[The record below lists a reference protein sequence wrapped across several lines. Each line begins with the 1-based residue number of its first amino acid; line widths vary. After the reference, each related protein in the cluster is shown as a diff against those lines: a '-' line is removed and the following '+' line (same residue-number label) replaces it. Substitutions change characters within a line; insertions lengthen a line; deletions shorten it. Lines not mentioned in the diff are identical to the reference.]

1 VPDKFRGQGVDSPRL
16 HHFNNKSPLL
26 GRDEGSFQVYISD
39 FPKLNDL
46 MNEWLPKLASLG
58 PLGSLGTLS
67 LAVILFLC
75 GCVSQEK
82 KAPTDPVGQIKMG
95 ETYSVGTWKILKNDE
110 TAAEWYRK
118 AALQGDPEGKYR
130 LGLCYDRGLGVPKNE
145 ALAAKWFS
153 KAAQGGNASAQHEL
167 GDCYRL
173 AKGVGTD
180 LPKAYFWCNLAAAS
194 GNDDARDARDA
205 LARRLTKEEIC
216 QAQRQSQEF
225 WNKTKG

>member
-1 VPDKFRGQGVDSPRL
+1 
-16 HHFNNKSPLL
+16 
-26 GRDEGSFQVYISD
+26 
-39 FPKLNDL
+39 

-82 KAPTDPVGQIKMG
+82 KAPTDPAGQIKMG

-118 AALQGDPEGKYR
+118 AALQGDPEGEYR

-153 KAAQGGNASAQHEL
+153 KAAQGGNASAQYEL